1 MANNLQPKR
10 PSTINFDFIH
20 ELEGELVLSAYVP
33 DPENSKSGVTIAAG
47 FDLGARNVKD
57 LRKLALNATFI
68 GKLYPYLG
76 LKGKGAC
83 DYLDEF
89 PLTISVH
96 EAAAIDSGVK
106 RKQLDTLIKRF
117 DKDSELPFN
126 SIPPC
131 WQTVIA
137 SVEFQYGNL
146 SKRCP
151 TFWRWVIYQ
160 KWAKA
165 EQELRDFGDKYNSR
179 RNKEAD
185 YVIANS

>member
-1 MANNLQPKR
+1 MANNTQPER
-10 PSTINFDFIH
+10 PSTINFDFIR
-20 ELEGELVLSAYVP
+20 ELEGGLVLSAYVP

-47 FDLGARNVKD
+47 FDLGTRNDKD

-76 LKGKGAC
+76 RQGKEAHN
-83 DYLDEF
+83 YLGKF

-106 RKQLDTLIKRF
+106 RKLLDSLKRRF
-117 DKDSELPFN
+117 NKDSDVPFK

-146 SKRCP
+146 SRRCP
-151 TFWRWVIYQ
+151 TFWQWVVYQ
-160 KWAKA
+160 KWEKA
-165 EQELRDFGDKYNSR
+165 ELELRDFGDKYSSR
-179 RNKEAD
+179 RIKEAD